1 MKAFFVH
8 DVSQLLLF
16 VRFVVLELWCWFI
29 LQLWTYFLSFFHAIG
44 ADSICLQ
51 IFLINLCF
59 RFYLPAPT
67 GLAFVP
73 SSQNIS
79 SPPTFTVI
87 VFIKP
92 TAITQCSSFPTKR
105 WWNDSEDVDAAD
117 AAADDCNGRL
127 VSALS
132 QLGPP
137 PRARDLGKLQPRPD
151 DALTA
156 HEWFRESGRGWGREE
171 WIYCLSLVIST
182 FGTHFQTS

>member
-8 DVSQLLLF
+8 DVSQL
-16 VRFVVLELWCWFI
+16 FI
-29 LQLWTYFLSFFHAIG
+29 IRPFCRPGTMMLIYIAALNILPQLISCHWS
-44 ADSICLQ
+44 
-51 IFLINLCF
+51 
-59 RFYLPAPT
+59 RFYLLTNIFDRFVLSFLPASAKRT
-67 GLAFVP
+67 SFCALFTI
-73 SSQNIS
+73 IS
-79 SPPTFTVI
+79 FPPTLSVI
-87 VFIKP
+87 VIMKP

-105 WWNDSEDVDAAD
+105 WWNDTEDADAAD

-156 HEWFRESGRGWGREE
+156 HE
-171 WIYCLSLVIST
+171 
-182 FGTHFQTS
+182 

>member
-1 MKAFFVH
+1 MTYPNFFVRPFCRPGTEIQIYDADLYCCFEH
-8 DVSQLLLF
+8 TSL
-16 VRFVVLELWCWFI
+16 
-29 LQLWTYFLSFFHAIG
+29 FHAIG
-44 ADSICLQ
+44 ADSICLK
-51 IFLINLCF
+51 IILIHLCF
-59 RFYLPAPT
+59 RFYVPAPR

-73 SSQNIS
+73 S

-87 VFIKP
+87 IKP
-92 TAITQCSSFPTKR
+92 TAITQCSSLPTKR
-105 WWNDSEDVDAAD
+105 WWNDSEDADAAD

-156 HEWFRESGRGWGREE
+156 HE
-171 WIYCLSLVIST
+171 
-182 FGTHFQTS
+182 